1 MIPILLD
8 NLSQSDLFGYIT
20 FRMAMAGLT
29 AFLLAI
35 WWGGITVR
43 WLKSKRV
50 VEDLSATDL
59 SPRPDISTH
68 KAKEGTPTMGGS
80 FLVGAFLA
88 STLLWARLDNIHVIL
103 ALALVA
109 GFAAVG
115 FVDDWR
121 KLTIP
126 NSKGISALSKMIGLS
141 LVTFAVLGAWLY
153 YVHVTDRMSMLE
165 LYLPVMKDIQISFA
179 TWGVLG
185 LALFVAFEYV
195 LIVGTSNAA
204 NITDGLD
211 GLCVGCM
218 LIAGL
223 ALSVFCYVAGRYDF
237 AAYLWLPYVP
247 DASEMAI
254 LGGALCG
261 SCMGFLWYNSHPAQV
276 FMGDSGS
283 LPIGGLLAWMAIV
296 SKQEL
301 VLPLIGFVFY
311 AEIGSS
317 FLQTRYYKATGGK
330 RLFTCAPIHHGLERH
345 GGIFT
350 AGAAPWH
357 ESKIVIRAWIVAAV
371 CAMAGLGLLKL
382 R

>member
-185 LALFVAFEYV
+185 LALFVAFE
-195 LIVGTSNAA
+195 TS
-204 NITDGLD
+204 
-211 GLCVGCM
+211 
-218 LIAGL
+218 
-223 ALSVFCYVAGRYDF
+223 
-237 AAYLWLPYVP
+237 
-247 DASEMAI
+247 
-254 LGGALCG
+254 
-261 SCMGFLWYNSHPAQV
+261 
-276 FMGDSGS
+276 
-283 LPIGGLLAWMAIV
+283 
-296 SKQEL
+296 
-301 VLPLIGFVFY
+301 
-311 AEIGSS
+311 
-317 FLQTRYYKATGGK
+317 
-330 RLFTCAPIHHGLERH
+330 
-345 GGIFT
+345 
-350 AGAAPWH
+350 
-357 ESKIVIRAWIVAAV
+357 
-371 CAMAGLGLLKL
+371 
-382 R
+382 